1 MFNIFGK
8 KKEKVEQKIAKILF
22 DNSFIIS
29 TAESCTGGL
38 LSSRLTDIAGSSRYT
53 KCNFVTYSNDMKHA
67 LLGVSEDTLEKFG
80 AVSKECA
87 AEMAVGLHAKTNADV
102 VICTTGIAGP
112 TGSTPNKPIG
122 LLYVAIKS
130 KYKAV
135 VQEFRINPKLKR
147 EKMKLK
153 FTQVALEMLLD
164 FLSDIQESNKEA

>member
-8 KKEKVEQKIAKILF
+8 KKEKVEQKIAQILF
-22 DNSFIIS
+22 DNSLIIS

-53 KCNFVTYSNDMKHA
+53 KCNFVTYSNEMKHA

-87 AEMAVGLHAKTNADV
+87 AEMAVGLHERTNADV

-112 TGSTPNKPIG
+112 TGGSPNKPVG
-122 LLYVAIKS
+122 LIYVAIKS

-135 VQEFRINPKLKR
+135 VQEFRLNPKLKR
-147 EKMKLK
+147 TQMKYK
-153 FTQVALEMLLD
+153 FTQCALEMLLD
-164 FLSDIQESNKEA
+164 FLSDNVNG